1 MKKSIYF
8 LSVLIFLTACSTDR
22 KSSDTENTNSTDITD
37 SIKFEFET
45 KIDSSEIEP
54 EPQGLDSLLSF
65 FQMIDIESVTIKTNS
80 DINSL
85 NKGGSIIP
93 FRYQPLFDG
102 HLYPMDRR
110 STGYLAKNYLK
121 LNDSIAFLII
131 FIDDDYGP
139 VYHGLRYSINNN
151 EISDSQILARTWG
164 DAGDSQTI
172 HTKLGL
178 QDGTLSINKFITTC
192 HAELD
197 FDSDPIE
204 VISEECSDSTYVATI
219 K

>member
-1 MKKSIYF
+1 MKKLICF
-8 LSVLIFLTACSTDR
+8 LLVVVFLTSCGSDR
-22 KSSDTENTNSTDITD
+22 KNSGTEDTNSTEIKD

-45 KIDSSEIEP
+45 KIDSSEVEP
-54 EPQGLDSLLSF
+54 EPQELDSLLSF
-65 FQMIDIESVTIKTNS
+65 FQMIDIESVTIKTYSNT
-80 DINSL
+80 NLL

-102 HLYPMDRR
+102 YLYPMGRR

-121 LNDSIAFLII
+121 LNDSTAFLII

-139 VYHGLRYSINNN
+139 VYHGLRYSIQDN
-151 EISDSQILARTWG
+151 EIRDSQILARTWG

-172 HTKLGL
+172 YSELGHH
-178 QDGTLSINKFITTC
+178 DGTLSINKYITTC

-204 VISEECSDSTYVATI
+204 VISEECSDSTYVAI
-219 K
+219 IR